1 MPILTL
7 RTIQQKGK
15 MLYKEYHLIKNNAK
29 WEVKEANAQK
39 ALKKFATKNAAL
51 QLLNDTQSVRQR

>member
-1 MPILTL
+1 
-7 RTIQQKGK
+7 